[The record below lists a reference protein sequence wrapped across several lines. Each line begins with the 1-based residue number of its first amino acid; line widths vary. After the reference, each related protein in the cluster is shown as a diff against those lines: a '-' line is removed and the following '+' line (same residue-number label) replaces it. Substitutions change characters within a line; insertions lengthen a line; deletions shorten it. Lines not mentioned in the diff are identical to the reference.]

1 MNPEWLIDTLG
12 ESGTAAL
19 FGLAAGLLFG
29 FGAQRSRFCL
39 RAAVIEFAHGHMGER
54 VAVWLL
60 VFTGAVAFTQG
71 LWWLG
76 LIDITQVRQL
86 TATGSLSGAII
97 GGLMFGCGM
106 ILTRGCASRLL
117 VLSANGNLRA
127 LLSGLI
133 FAVAA
138 QASLRGQL
146 APARQYLAGLWTVQG
161 ADLRHALDLLGV
173 GSEFGP
179 AIGAVWFVLA
189 LAVAWRLRIRALYVA
204 GAIAV
209 AAAVALGWYLTWTLS
224 QYAFDPVAV
233 KSMTFS
239 GPSADVLMFV
249 LNPPGEALDFDIG
262 LVPGVF
268 AGSFL
273 AAWLAGEL
281 KLEGFQGGAA
291 MRRYVAGA
299 VLMGFGGML
308 AGGCAVGAGIT
319 GGSVFAVTA
328 WVTLAAMWAA
338 AGVTDYIVD
347 RDRALPAAT
356 VRDPAVSAGPSR

>member
-1 MNPEWLIDTLG
+1 MEWLVEEFG
-12 ESGTAAL
+12 EGGTAAL
-19 FGLAAGLLFG
+19 FGAVTGMVFG
-29 FGAQRSRFCL
+29 FGAQKCRFCL
-39 RAAVIEFAHGHMGER
+39 RAAVIEFVHGGIGAR
-54 VAVWLL
+54 VSVWLL
-60 VFTGAVAFTQG
+60 VFTGAIALTQG
-71 LWWLG
+71 LAWLG
-76 LIDITQVRQL
+76 LIDVSQVRQIA
-86 TATGSLSGAII
+86 ATGSLSGAII

-127 LLSGLI
+127 LLSGLV
-133 FAVAA
+133 FAVTA
-138 QASLRGQL
+138 QASLHGQL
-146 APARQYLAGLWTVQG
+146 SPLRDTLAGLWTISGPQV
-161 ADLRHALDLLGV
+161 RHGLDLLGV

-179 AIGAVWFVLA
+179 ATGLAWAV
-189 LAVAWRLRIRALYVA
+189 LAVALALRLGVRAAHVA
-204 GAIAV
+204 GALGV
-209 AAAVALGWYLTWTLS
+209 AGAVALGWYLTWSLS
-224 QYAFDPVAV
+224 QYAFEPVSV
-233 KSMTFS
+233 ESITFS

-249 LNPPGEALDFDIG
+249 LDARESTLDFGIG

-273 AAWLAGEL
+273 AALLAGEL

-299 VLMGFGGML
+299 VLMGFGAML

-338 AGVTDYIVD
+338 AGVTDFLLD
-347 RDRALPAAT
+347 QPARA
-356 VRDPAVSAGPSR
+356 PAVLPGGIS